1 MPARL
6 VKSAQPPKVVTR
18 FNSFSLRVATFH
30 LNDINSTPLACGFHK
45 AGRHCA
51 PALGNLQM
59 CKTANTLGIQIT
71 NLSTTAS
78 IPTKCGKIL
87 NGPECK
93 TRGMKKNDCLKSF
106 DARITGQINGWIFA
120 KITVSS
126 GGHQDNVF
134 EEAHIMGEW
143 FVKYGNPD
151 ELHR

>member
-1 MPARL
+1 MPL
-6 VKSAQPPKVVTR
+6 VKDESYILDVC
-18 FNSFSLRVATFH
+18 N
-30 LNDINSTPLACGFHK
+30 
-45 AGRHCA
+45 
-51 PALGNLQM
+51 
-59 CKTANTLGIQIT
+59 KTANTLGIQIT

-87 NGPECK
+87 NGPEYK

-106 DARITGQINGWIFA
+106 DARITGRINGWIFA

-143 FVKYGNPD
+143 FVKYGHPD
-151 ELHR
+151 ELYVLLIDTNLASQFSTIKTKYHGKNILVVNHVEFQQYLLDNCSSV